1 MTDNVVRF
9 PGNGTSPQELID
21 KMVDAGVE
29 QCVAVGITKHGS
41 IVLGTTAMEIAE
53 AIFALRAAETVMMD
67 SVL

>member
-21 KMVDAGVE
+21 KMVEAGVE
-29 QCVAVGITKHGS
+29 QCVAVGITRQGS
-41 IVLGTTAMEIAE
+41 IVLGTTQMEIAE

>member
-21 KMVDAGVE
+21 KMVESGVE

-41 IVLGTTAMEIAE
+41 IVLGTTQMEIAE
-53 AIFALRAAETVMMD
+53 AIFALRAAELVMMD

>member
-1 MTDNVVRF
+1 MTDNVVKF

-21 KMVDAGVE
+21 KMVESGVE

-41 IVLGTTAMEIAE
+41 IVLGTTQMEIAE